1 LALILLQTNSN
12 PTVTLLT
19 TKNTPADS
27 IHLTK
32 AKPTM
37 FEQVF
42 FSGLA
47 LGSIYGLV
55 ALGFAVIFKA
65 TDVFNFAQGM
75 FVVCGAYLAVTAIS
89 ILQLPFPLAIV
100 FIVGAAALLG
110 VLIHMALIQPLLG
123 RPMLSVIMLTIA
135 LSIALRALIE
145 MIFGPQGR
153 SLTTPMPTG
162 VLMLGS
168 VRISYLH
175 LTAALVSWAC
185 MAGFGLFF
193 RFTSVGLL
201 MRASADSHEAAVVSG
216 VNVNTMNRL
225 AWAIGSTLAA
235 VGGLFLGQLQIASTE
250 LEGIG
255 LLALPAVVIGG
266 MQSIPGAIVG
276 GLLVGIIEQMASTYI
291 SPKSSDIVI
300 YVLLLLILMVRPWGL
315 FGQKELGRV

>member
-1 LALILLQTNSN
+1 
-12 PTVTLLT
+12 
-19 TKNTPADS
+19 
-27 IHLTK
+27 
-32 AKPTM
+32 M

-75 FVVCGAYLAVTAIS
+75 FVVCGAYFAVTAMS
-89 ILQLPFPLAIV
+89 ILQLPFPLAIL

-110 VLIHMALIQPLLG
+110 VLIHMVLIQPLSG

-135 LSIALRALIE
+135 LSIIE
-145 MIFGPQGR
+145 MVFGPQGR
-153 SLTTPMPTG
+153 SLTTPLPTG

-175 LTAALVSWAC
+175 LTAALVSWVC

-193 RFTSVGLL
+193 KFTSVGLL
-201 MRASADSHEAAVVSG
+201 MRASADNHEAAVVSG

-225 AWAIGSTLAA
+225 AWGIGSTLAA
-235 VGGLFLGQLQIASTE
+235 VGGVFLGQLQIASTE

-315 FGQKELGRV
+315 FGQRELGRV

>member
-1 LALILLQTNSN
+1 
-12 PTVTLLT
+12 
-19 TKNTPADS
+19 
-27 IHLTK
+27 
-32 AKPTM
+32 M

-75 FVVCGAYLAVTAIS
+75 FVVCGAYLAVTAMS
-89 ILQLPFPLAIV
+89 ILQLPFHLAIL
-100 FIVGAAALLG
+100 FIVGGAALLG
-110 VLIHMALIQPLLG
+110 VLIHMVLIQPLSG

-135 LSIALRALIE
+135 LSIAMRSFIE
-145 MIFGPQGR
+145 IVFGPQGR
-153 SLTTPMPTG
+153 SLTTPLPTG

-175 LTAALVSWAC
+175 LTAALVSWVC

-201 MRASADSHEAAVVSG
+201 MRASADNHEAAVVSG

-225 AWAIGSTLAA
+225 AWAIGCVLAA

-291 SPKSSDIVI
+291 SPKSSDVVI

-315 FGQKELGRV
+315 FGQRELGRV

>member
-1 LALILLQTNSN
+1 VI
-12 PTVTLLT
+12 LLT